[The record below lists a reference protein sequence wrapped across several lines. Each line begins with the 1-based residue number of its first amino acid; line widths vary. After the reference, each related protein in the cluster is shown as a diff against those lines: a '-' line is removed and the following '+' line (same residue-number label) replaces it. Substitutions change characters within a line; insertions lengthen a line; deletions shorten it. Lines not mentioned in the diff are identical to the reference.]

1 MGRFKNTEPTEFDKW
16 FSENNKSAEAINQ
29 NIPFPA
35 PSTLYTRLDVMY
47 AEPKRVR
54 LYVYNSYD
62 IKDSLKTS
70 GYKFSGDERA
80 WYFDFNSVPA
90 AVAASKGIM

>member
-1 MGRFKNTEPTEFDKW
+1 MSRFKNIEPTEFNKW
-16 FSENNKSAEAINQ
+16 FSKNNKAVGVINQ
-29 NIPFPA
+29 DIPFPA

-54 LYVYNSYD
+54 LYVYNSAA

-70 GYKFSGDERA
+70 GYKFSENERA
-80 WYFDFNSVPA
+80 WYFDFNSISA
-90 AVAASKGIM
+90 AVAGSKKIM